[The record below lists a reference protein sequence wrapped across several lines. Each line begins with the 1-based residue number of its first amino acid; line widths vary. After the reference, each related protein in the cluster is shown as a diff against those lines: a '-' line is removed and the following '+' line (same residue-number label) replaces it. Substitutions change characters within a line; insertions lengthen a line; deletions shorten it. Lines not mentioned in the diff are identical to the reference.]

1 MLKEGGNL
9 LTSATMVAQARNR
22 AGAVNFMQAVWNG
35 LHRHDLNFTSHRRD
49 AGNFTFPSFTH
60 IEHQRL
66 GLLAG
71 LFGPFVKLCGAD
83 MLHAAEVAMVLKN
96 N

>member
-1 MLKEGGNL
+1 
-9 LTSATMVAQARNR
+9 
-22 AGAVNFMQAVWNG
+22 
-35 LHRHDLNFTSHRRD
+35 
-49 AGNFTFPSFTH
+49 
-60 IEHQRL
+60 
-66 GLLAG
+66 LLAG